1 MSLKNKL
8 ELLKGANHLTVDTRR
23 MDSLLS
29 QRHIQLLGRSINF
42 SFILGQ
48 NINNKIYR
56 DIDFAIKR
64 FEASDARAI
73 VELKT
78 LLDIIADTHARL
90 SQFLALDAFDTMLRY
105 VTSLCT
111 VNSCPYFTPITL
123 ILAR

>member
-8 ELLKGANHLTVDTRR
+8 ELLKGANHLTVDARR

-90 SQFLALDAFDTMLRY
+90 SQFLALDAFDTMLR
-105 VTSLCT
+105 
-111 VNSCPYFTPITL
+111 
-123 ILAR
+123 